1 MPRNTFLF
9 DNAIHLLPYIEA
21 GSGITRAISERHDV
35 IFTNDEKTSE
45 FLITIPRDESNEVEK
60 KSNQVGNQV
69 EKKVTK
75 SVTKSREKVT
85 KFQTSIQRA
94 AASGQW
100 LYFSNR
106 RHCIMP
112 QRGL

>member
-9 DNAIHLLPYIEA
+9 DNAIHLLPYIGA

-69 EKKVTK
+69 EGKNNQVGNQVEK
-75 SVTKSREKVT
+75 KVT

-100 LYFSNR
+100 LYFSNC
-106 RHCIMP
+106 RHCTMP